1 MTQWLSVEAPE
12 GNAHI
17 LPALKKIKWGL
28 QVKLL
33 TISENVGKL
42 KKEREKKKDFR
53 NNLNP
58 LDTSQDVNTIY
69 CGNYGNIITE
79 WK

>member
-1 MTQWLSVEAPE
+1 MVLFMWEHWKPVPCRWERTMTQWLSAEAPE

-42 KKEREKKKDFR
+42 KKEREKRK
-53 NNLNP
+53 
-58 LDTSQDVNTIY
+58 TSVTI
-69 CGNYGNIITE
+69 
-79 WK
+79 